1 MAKTT
6 RSNGH
11 GVQPNGN
18 GVQQSFDVGSA
29 LFAGLA
35 RASDAYART
44 FSEINREALRFA
56 EARLHA
62 STNTA
67 KLLSGCQSIADM
79 ATIQQKWA
87 ATETEAYVS
96 QAARFADLGM
106 RIMTESVST
115 APGRADK
122 TPRA

>member
-6 RSNGH
+6 TSKSHGENGA
-11 GVQPNGN
+11 QRPL
-18 GVQQSFDVGSA
+18 DVGSA

-44 FSEINREALRFA
+44 FSELNREALRFA

-62 STNTA
+62 SNNTA

-96 QAARFADLGM
+96 QAARFADLGLRM
-106 RIMTESVST
+106 MTDSISM
-115 APGRADK
+115 AHGRVDK
-122 TPRA
+122 NPRA

>member
-6 RSNGH
+6 YMQSNG
-11 GVQPNGN
+11 GN
-18 GVQQSFDVGSA
+18 GVQQPLDVGSA

-35 RASDAYART
+35 RATETYVRT

-56 EARLHA
+56 EARVHA
-62 STNTA
+62 NNNTA

-106 RIMTESVST
+106 RMMTDSIAMV
-115 APGRADK
+115 PGHVDK